1 MKLRRLAVSATV
13 AAVAATSLA
22 ACGSSEEPTVGKD
35 EGTYVNT
42 GDLAYQVQISRQLN
56 ASDFE
61 DRDYLTGLPAGGS
74 KLATGQE
81 WFAVFLRVFNRTDK
95 PEQSASQFTITDTTG
110 KTYQPVAVDT
120 NLNRTAYRA
129 VVVRGGDQIPVPG
142 SLARENLTQG
152 GLILFK
158 VESASY
164 ASRPLVLKITPPNG
178 GTPAEVKLDV

>member
-22 ACGSSEEPTVGKD
+22 ACGSSEEPSIGKD

-61 DRDYLTGLPAGGS
+61 DRDYLTGLPTGAG
-74 KLATGQE
+74 KLAVGQE
-81 WFAVFLRVFNRTDK
+81 WFAVFLRVFNRSDR

-110 KTYQPVAVDT
+110 KTYQPIIVDP
-120 NLNRTAYRA
+120 NLNRTAYHAA
-129 VVVRGGDQIPVPG
+129 VVKGGDQIPVPG

-152 GLILFK
+152 GVILFK
-158 VESASY
+158 VQSSSY

-178 GTPAEVKLDV
+178 GPAAQVKLDV